1 MCACGIR
8 NQCVLIYPCSHA
20 RVHCPVAPPLTETKC
35 SGGDVDT
42 MQVHEDDIQVQDED
56 DDSIAVQAL
65 KQVHGGNQVGA
76 GREPEGSHDADVSF
90 W

>member
-1 MCACGIR
+1 M
-8 NQCVLIYPCSHA
+8 
-20 RVHCPVAPPLTETKC
+20 
-35 SGGDVDT
+35 
-42 MQVHEDDIQVQDED
+42 QDED